1 MRIRAAATATT
12 PEVPGPKR
20 AKRDAEGRMSL
31 REHLRELRR
40 RLLISGAGIALG
52 AVAGFFLYDW
62 LFASLAEPVLQ
73 YDSGDEARLTT
84 IAFNAVGQPLD
95 MLIRFSL
102 FVGFVI
108 SSPVW
113 LYQIWAF
120 IMPGLKKKEKRYAI
134 VFIAVSVP
142 LFLAGILMAY
152 SLLPRAVGFFLN
164 LNPEGTANV
173 IDPSIYFTFVL
184 HLCFACGIAM
194 VIPVILVGIN
204 MLGIVSG
211 RQILN
216 SWRGVVMLIAVM
228 SALAAPGGEAITMF
242 FIMIPLTL
250 LFGLAIAL
258 CLLNDKRRA
267 RREANSSP
275 SEAGH
280 DQLRKQ

>member
-1 MRIRAAATATT
+1 M
-12 PEVPGPKR
+12 P
-20 AKRDAEGRMSL
+20 L

-40 RLLISGAGIALG
+40 RLLVSGAGIVLG

-62 LFASLAEPVLQ
+62 LFASLAEPVLEFG
-73 YDSGDEARLTT
+73 SGDETRLTA

-95 MLIRFSL
+95 MLIRLSL
-102 FVGFVI
+102 FVGLVI

-134 VFIAVSVP
+134 AFIAVSVP
-142 LFLAGILMAY
+142 LFLAGIAMAY
-152 SLLPRAVGFFLN
+152 TLLPRAIEFFFQ

-184 HLCFACGIAM
+184 HLFLACGIAM

-204 MLGIVSG
+204 MMGIISG

-228 SALAAPGGEAITMF
+228 SALAAPGGEAVTMF

-250 LFGLAIAL
+250 LFAVAIGL
-258 CLLNDKRRA
+258 CLLNDR
-267 RREANSSP
+267 RREKR
-275 SEAGH
+275 ERET
-280 DQLRKQ
+280 LRPGASA